1 MFIPKPNSKCFF
13 DSGKKLSLAECFERN
28 KIASF
33 FCLFVNLATADSI
46 SVSVSPTKDSRFITV
61 LNTVWKEVSQK
72 LHALAKDFKYI
83 SQRKLIISMKAFTKG
98 FNIF

>member
-13 DSGKKLSLAECFERN
+13 DSGKKLSLTECFERN
-28 KIASF
+28 KTAF
-33 FCLFVNLATADSI
+33 FFFVCLATADSI

-72 LHALAKDFKYI
+72 LHALAKDSKYI

-98 FNIF
+98 FNIY